1 MKAKITLAAALTM
14 TMAASA
20 QAAYRDNNGVAWPTL
35 FAAEKTECASR
46 KEAPAKPAETAK
58 PSRVMT
64 FDSVNFAYNSTEVS
78 GSKSELKAAKK
89 AIKASD
95 GGHFVVVGHTDSKGS
110 AAYNQALS
118 ERRAQA
124 VVAWLVS
131 KGVSADQ
138 LTAKGA
144 GESQP
149 IASNATAE
157 GQAKNRRVELHHAK

>member
-14 TMAASA
+14 AMAASA
-20 QAAYRDNNGVAWPTL
+20 QAAYRDNGGVAWPTL
-35 FAAEKTECASR
+35 FAEEEAECGIE
-46 KEAPAKPAETAK
+46 KEAVSKPAEAAK

-64 FDSVNFAYNSTEVS
+64 FGSVNFAYNSTEVS

-95 GGHFVVVGHTDSKGS
+95 GGKFAVVGHTDSKGS
-110 AAYNQALS
+110 AAFNQALS

-124 VVAWLVS
+124 VVNWLVAE
-131 KGVSADQ
+131 GVNADQ

-149 IASNATAE
+149 VASNATAE